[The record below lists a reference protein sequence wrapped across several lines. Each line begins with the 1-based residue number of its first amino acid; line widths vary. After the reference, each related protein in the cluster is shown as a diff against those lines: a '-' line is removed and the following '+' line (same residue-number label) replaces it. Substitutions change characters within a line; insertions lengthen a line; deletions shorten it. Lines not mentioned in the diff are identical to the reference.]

1 MSKTPSLIP
10 PESIPYVR
18 EEKLKREV
26 STLESKKSMIL
37 RSRDRSRAKE
47 PQGTVLMLEKE
58 ICYLQREIEIRER
71 RRKAHEKFLQK
82 RSERRAKR
90 R

>member
-1 MSKTPSLIP
+1 MAKPLNLIP
-10 PESIPYVR
+10 TQDIPYMK

-26 STLESKKSMIL
+26 ATLESRKSMML
-37 RSRDRSRAKE
+37 RSKE
-47 PQGTVLMLEKE
+47 RNGKQQQRTLQLLETE

-71 RRKAHEKFLQK
+71 RRKAHSEFLRK